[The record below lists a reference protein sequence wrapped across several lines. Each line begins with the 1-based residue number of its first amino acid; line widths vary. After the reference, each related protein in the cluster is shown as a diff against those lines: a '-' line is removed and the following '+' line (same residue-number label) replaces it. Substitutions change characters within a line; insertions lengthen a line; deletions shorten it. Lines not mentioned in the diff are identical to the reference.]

1 MPTAVALTHVPTNHP
16 VSIGA
21 RKNNRQKAGHQSTNG
36 SPAQQ
41 GEPPPSGPHYRHRC
55 RTPHITIKAVP
66 SCVAKP
72 FTVADGIGSRL
83 TANPGPKRA
92 EEATPSNN

>member
-55 RTPHITIKAVP
+55 RTPLSP
-66 SCVAKP
+66 SRRPQA
-72 FTVADGIGSRL
+72 AWRS
-83 TANPGPKRA
+83 
-92 EEATPSNN
+92 PSG